1 MSATIAA
8 GPAPLPELPERTPAR
23 RIFDW
28 SKQPGTQQGLSL
40 LAGGAMLAWLHPFPA
55 AEGIGAT
62 LLAAGLPR
70 LWPDNTTDA
79 IRTRQLANVIAHA
92 AATRRPADLARAA
105 DAAAQA
111 ATDLLLSTRPAA
123 PDA

>member
-1 MSATIAA
+1 MSAATTRSPPQPVRP
-8 GPAPLPELPERTPAR
+8 GRPVWR
-23 RIFDW
+23 RVLDW
-28 SKQPGTQQGLSL
+28 SRQPGTQQGMSL
-40 LAGGAMLAWLHPFPA
+40 LTGGVALAWIHPFPA

-70 LWPDNTTDA
+70 LWPDNSTDA

-92 AATRRPADLARAA
+92 AATRRPDDLAQAE

-111 ATDLLLSTRPAA
+111 AADLLLSPHPVRMAV
-123 PDA
+123 

>member
-1 MSATIAA
+1 M
-8 GPAPLPELPERTPAR
+8 PAPPVVPGPGPCR
-23 RIFDW
+23 RLLDW
-28 SKQPGTQQGLSL
+28 SRQSTTQQGLSL
-40 LAGGAMLAWLHPFPA
+40 LVGGGVLAWLHPFPA

-92 AATRRPADLARAA
+92 AVTRRPADLAQAA

-111 ATDLLLSTRPAA
+111 AADLLLSPHPVVPPA
-123 PDA
+123 

>member
-1 MSATIAA
+1 MSAAA
-8 GPAPLPELPERTPAR
+8 ATPAPPSSLPRLGAWR
-23 RIFDW
+23 RVLDW
-28 SKQPGTQQGLSL
+28 SKQPGTQQGMSL
-40 LAGGAMLAWLHPFPA
+40 LAGGGALAWLHPFPA

-92 AATRRPADLARAA
+92 AATRRPADLAQAE

-111 ATDLLLSTRPAA
+111 AADLLLSPHPAGA
-123 PDA
+123 TA